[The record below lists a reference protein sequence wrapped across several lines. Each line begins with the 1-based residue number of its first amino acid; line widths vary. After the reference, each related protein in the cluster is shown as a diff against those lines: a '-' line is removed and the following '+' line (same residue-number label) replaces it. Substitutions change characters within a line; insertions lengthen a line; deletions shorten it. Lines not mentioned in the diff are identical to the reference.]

1 MAHGTPWNLAIAG
14 LALLWAGAH
23 PAVAT
28 IISPDDV
35 TLTPLGELP
44 DGNLTIDT
52 GNNGD
57 GASLPTLAFGGG
69 TLTGDIISQAG
80 GPEIAVFLF
89 DGGAIFDSG
98 SSLTATGGSRP
109 IALLFNGSAR
119 IEGTINVSGGDGGDG
134 VGGIPGNVIGTGANG
149 TAGGGNGGTGG
160 PFSSFQDGTGP
171 GHGIAGS
178 SSASGSGVGSGSGAG
193 FGSDGGN
200 GGAGPT
206 NREGGDAYGD
216 PLRDLLQGGSGG
228 GGGGGQCCVGQNFGG
243 GGGGG
248 AGGGA
253 IEIGALSELILAG
266 AQIFANGG
274 DGGNTQEKG
283 AGGGGSGGGI
293 LLHAF
298 DIEVDV
304 NSLIQANGGEGGGCG
319 GAGRVEAIANTAGSL
334 SIAGTVEAVGFGA
347 CADLALVTA
356 QLDGIGTPPDTRSSS
371 SVPEPGMLAIFALG
385 LAGLR
390 LARGRRSIR

>member
-1 MAHGTPWNLAIAG
+1 MAHGKPWNLAIAV

-206 NREGGDAYGD
+206 NRDGGNAYGD

-253 IEIGALSELILAG
+253 I
-266 AQIFANGG
+266 
-274 DGGNTQEKG
+274 
-283 AGGGGSGGGI
+283 GGGI

-334 SIAGTVEAVGFGA
+334 TIAGTVEAVGFGA